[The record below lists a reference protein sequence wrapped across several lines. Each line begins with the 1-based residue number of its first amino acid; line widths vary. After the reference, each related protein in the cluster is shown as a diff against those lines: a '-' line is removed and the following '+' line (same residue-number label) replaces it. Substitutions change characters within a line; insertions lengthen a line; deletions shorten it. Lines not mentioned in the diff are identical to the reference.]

1 MKSPKSLNDLMS
13 RDKASANLVNY
24 QQKTSN
30 FRAIQKL
37 LVSILGDNIAQNIIV
52 SNFKNSILYLET
64 PSATIAT
71 AFKMHQSNILS
82 HVRRKINPAT
92 VTVEM
97 KVSPR
102 STILNPLKK
111 SNNSEIVAPPTRQKS
126 TLIPDEVAN
135 SIQSIAQS
143 SDDKLKQ
150 SLERLMLHRKNK

>member
-1 MKSPKSLNDLMS
+1 MKSPKSLSDLMS
-13 RDKASANLVNY
+13 HDKASSNLVNY
-24 QQKTSN
+24 QQQTSN
-30 FRAIQKL
+30 FRAIQTL

-82 HVRRKINPAT
+82 HVRREINPGT

-102 STILNPLKK
+102 STLLNNL
-111 SNNSEIVAPPTRQKS
+111 KS
-126 TLIPDEVAN
+126 TAKSKSAVETKVTKSSFIPDDAAN
-135 SIQSIAQS
+135 SILTISKS
-143 SDDKLKQ
+143 SDEKLRQ
-150 SLERLMLHRKNK
+150 SLERLMSHRKK